1 MSRGA
6 ALGADADDAVTG
18 VTNSDSATETDE
30 SAISWSELVAAIA
43 TVGCATASFG
53 GVGANALPGSPT
65 ATGDEFVHLAELQSG
80 AAAAA
85 LC

>member
-1 MSRGA
+1 MSTGA
-6 ALGADADDAVTG
+6 ALGADADDPVTG
-18 VTNSDSATETDE
+18 VANSDSVTETDE
-30 SAISWSELVAAIA
+30 SAASWSELVAAIA

-65 ATGDEFVHLAELQSG
+65 GTGDEFVHLAELQS

>member
-6 ALGADADDAVTG
+6 VLGADAADAVTD
-18 VTNSDSATETDE
+18 VTNSDAAAETDE
-30 SAISWSELVAAIA
+30 ISWSELVAAIA

-53 GVGANALPGSPT
+53 GVGANALPGFPT
-65 ATGDEFVHLAELQSG
+65 ATGDEFVHLAELQSAA